1 MFSIFPV
8 SVTEQNNVITI
19 KNFKFYKFSLDVKK
33 IYGTERLF
41 LNLFKQ
47 VSGNSAKL
55 DSFFALELL
64 HILTE
69 LRFNKRRTRIDLKS
83 VVKLQEQLQQNT
95 WLRTLEKDHTSTLNY
110 SKLDLF
116 KFKPLDHQTG
126 FFKFYDT
133 TVQKYNLKGMP
144 LTAAP
149 GSGKTAA
156 SLMLAEMLGAEK
168 IVVVAP
174 LPSVDRVWYNSCGW
188 NNKDLIYTQPQSIW
202 IAKHG
207 KPYKNERIVVFHYE
221 TLDKAIEM
229 QRDLISDNTFVIL
242 DESHN
247 LNEVK
252 SLRTMR
258 FGELCSVINPKHT
271 ILMSGTIFKA
281 EMKEAIPYLRVIDPL
296 FTEEVEDKFKKVFAG
311 NVSKTT
317 EILNRRLNA
326 ISYKVAKSDLKLDK
340 PIEEIIAV
348 KVPNS
353 NKYLLKTILFE
364 MTEYA
369 KDRTKELYECRRS
382 RLPEYWDFIESVI
395 EDRLAKLPLGQQKAL
410 NEAYKSYRVCVDE
423 ILYHH
428 ERGTLQL
435 AKDLMPA
442 ASRFEKQDISPFI
455 KSKEDRVWFLDT
467 KSIIKYPKL
476 KVRGECLGRILGRA
490 RIDAFN
496 AMATMIPYEEIIQ
509 STEKKTVIFS
519 SYVETLDTCADILTD
534 IGYSYIGVYGNSTS
548 NLSEAVSKFEKDESI
563 NPLIATYA
571 SLSTAVPLVMA
582 DTMILINPPFRDY
595 VLQQTVARIHRIG
608 ADTQIRVFHFTMD
621 TDKEPN
627 IASRNLDILKWSRE
641 QVAQILDISEST
653 EITEEETIAVEEL
666 ATEEIAIEV
675 SAKALVPI
683 TAKPRYLNW

>member
-1 MFSIFPV
+1 MVSIFPI
-8 SVTEQNNVITI
+8 SVIEQNNVITI
-19 KNFKFYKFSLDVKK
+19 KNFRFYKFSLDVKK

-41 LNLFKQ
+41 LNLFKH

-64 HILTE
+64 HVLME

-95 WLRTLEKDHTSTLNY
+95 WLRTLEKDYSSILNY
-110 SKLDLF
+110 SKLSLF
-116 KFKPLDHQTG
+116 KFKPLDHQSG
-126 FFKFYDT
+126 FFKFYDN
-133 TVQKYNLKGMP
+133 TVQKYNLRGMP

-156 SLMLAEMLGAEK
+156 SLMLAEMVGAEK
-168 IVVVAP
+168 IVVIAP

-188 NNKDLIYTQPQSIW
+188 VNKDLIYNQPQPIW

-207 KPYKNERIVVFHYE
+207 KPYKNERILVFHYE
-221 TLDKAIEM
+221 TLDKAIDM
-229 QRDLISDNTFVIL
+229 CRDLITDNTFVIL

-247 LNEVK
+247 LNEVT
-252 SLRTMR
+252 SLRTIR
-258 FGELCSVINPKHT
+258 FGELCGAIQPKHS

-296 FTEEVEDKFKKVFAG
+296 FTEKVEVKFKKVFAG

-326 ISYKVAKSDLKLDK
+326 ISYKVAKTDLNLDK
-340 PIEEIIAV
+340 PIEEIISV

-353 NKYLLKTILFE
+353 NKYLLKTIVFE

-369 KDRTKELYECRRS
+369 RFRIKELYDIRRS
-382 RLPEYWDFIESVI
+382 RLPEYWDFVESVI
-395 EDRLAKLPLGQQKAL
+395 NHRLDKLPFGQQKAL
-410 NEAYKSYRVCVDE
+410 KEAYKSYRICVDE
-423 ILYHH
+423 IFHHH
-428 ERGTLQL
+428 ERGTLQA

-442 ASRFEKQDISPFI
+442 ATRFEKQDISPFI
-455 KSKEDRVWFLDT
+455 NGKDNRAWFLDT

-476 KVRGECLGRILGRA
+476 KVRGECLGRILGRV

-496 AMATMIPYEEIIQ
+496 AMAGMIPYEEIIQ

-519 SYVETLDTCADILTD
+519 SYVETLDTCADILSD
-534 IGYSYIGVYGNSTS
+534 IGYEYIGVYGNSTS
-548 NLSEAVSKFEKDESI
+548 NLTEAVSKFEKNESV

-595 VLQQTVARIHRIG
+595 VLQQTIARIHRIG

-653 EITEEETIAVEEL
+653 EITDEESIAVEEL
-666 ATEEIAIEV
+666 ATEEIASELTTKPLVV
-675 SAKALVPI
+675 S
-683 TAKPRYLNW
+683 KPKPSYLNW